1 MITRIK
7 FLVKI
12 SLLER
17 KKPKVRRLVNQ
28 NGSIKIVTKLSKSSK
43 RQETFSHE
51 TKLMKIAYPL
61 SERVRNIIEFD
72 KKPNDFLK

>member
-1 MITRIK
+1 M
-7 FLVKI
+7 VKL
-12 SLLER
+12 SLLDR
-17 KKPKVRRLVNQ
+17 MKLKVRKTVNQ
-28 NGSIKIVTKLSKSSK
+28 NGLIKIVTMLSKSLK